1 MFGINHTEILII
13 LAVMVLLFGA
23 SRIPE
28 LGASLGKGIKEFKNG
43 LRTINNDD
51 DDDAEAEKK
60 KIKQGEDV

>member
-43 LRTINNDD
+43 LRSINNDED
-51 DDDAEAEKK
+51 TKEELDAK